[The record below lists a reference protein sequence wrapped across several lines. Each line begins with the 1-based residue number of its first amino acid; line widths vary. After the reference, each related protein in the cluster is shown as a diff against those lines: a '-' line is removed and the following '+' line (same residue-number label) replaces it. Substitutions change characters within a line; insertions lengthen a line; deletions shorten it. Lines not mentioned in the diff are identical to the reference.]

1 MSVQAFFHVV
11 RAMLVVAPLAI
22 VTLGSGADEIEGFE
36 DPEQNARYQRLIQE
50 VRCVQ
55 CQNTSIAGSSV
66 ELAADLRAQIREMIA
81 AGASDA
87 EITEFLVTRYGDF
100 VMYRPPVKPTTW
112 ALWGGPVVMLG
123 IGALVFWRIA
133 RSRASQ
139 TFDDDD
145 DDGSP
150 LEHES

>member
-1 MSVQAFFHVV
+1 MSVLHLPR
-11 RAMLVVAPLAI
+11 RARALVVGVFAFVA
-22 VTLGSGADEIEGFE
+22 VASVANEIEGFA

-81 AGASDA
+81 EGATDA
-87 EITEFLVTRYGDF
+87 EITDFLVTRYGDF
-100 VMYRPPVKPTTW
+100 IMYRPPVKPTTW

-139 TFDDDD
+139 TLDDDD
-145 DDGSP
+145 EALS
-150 LEHES
+150 ESDS